1 MNVIYLYLSKKKTL
15 TEPFCRR
22 DVNFNFNL
30 RRIIT
35 FRNLVQSYFVSSFKP
50 VLHFNTFSKNV
61 RRSSRIGIFCRPPS
75 AFPSPRPLFSSGECT
90 IESNIR
96 WWRLD
101 IAIFSR
107 FRTVVLSLLYFNWE
121 NIPNNWGVFYHIFQ
135 NLEID
140 HKYSPVRHIV
150 NFLLGV
156 WKYG

>member
-75 AFPSPRPLFSSGECT
+75 AFPSPPYPYAGGVWISRFFHDFAPLFCPYFISIGKIYQT
-90 IESNIR
+90 IE
-96 WWRLD
+96 
-101 IAIFSR
+101 ACFTTFSK
-107 FRTVVLSLLYFNWE
+107 T
-121 NIPNNWGVFYHIFQ
+121 
-135 NLEID
+135 
-140 HKYSPVRHIV
+140 
-150 NFLLGV
+150 
-156 WKYG
+156 